1 VIVASWFAKPTAS
14 CSAKSYRRYG
24 RQLVYMDQGLP
35 PTPKKRPKMKL
46 EALEQPLPRRRMTAF
61 PAAPS

>member
-1 VIVASWFAKPTAS
+1 VIVATWFAKPTAS

-35 PTPKKRPKMKL
+35 PTPEKRPKMKL
-46 EALEQPLPRRRMTAF
+46 GTLGQPRRRMTAF
-61 PAAPS
+61 PAASS